1 MKLKTKL
8 LLFTLVVSYVGNAQ
22 NLNEIN
28 RNFDWNSYKP
38 WENTTVYSKTYVVN
52 RKHPNASDKNQGT
65 ENSPL
70 LTINKA
76 AELVKA
82 GERVL
87 IHAGVY
93 REMVLLRNQG
103 TAPNK
108 MISIEAAQGEEVIVS
123 GSKIL
128 NTKWVREMGYNER
141 EKFEA
146 EFGSFIN
153 SRSRKIWH
161 TQLDSTLFENGYY
174 PFQLPNIQPF
184 EYSMMPWAEG
194 VKNMAPFTTPRGLI
208 FQNGKRMVQLINHG
222 DLTRLPGSYCVAKD
236 GKTIFIH
243 PFEDKDPNNEVVE
256 VTVNSH
262 LLKPVD
268 VNFGYIHLSGIT
280 FQHCA
285 NGFLRTSYGAVNAMG
300 GHHWIIE
307 NNIIRHI
314 NSAGLEFGNLAFEPK
329 DPNPLNKKPRPGID
343 ERTGAMIV
351 RNNTIYDCGTA
362 GMRSYKVRECIVENN
377 TVHDCCWQDGEEYYE
392 TAGIKLLSCFKTV
405 VRNNHIYNMKA
416 GHAIWMDWDN
426 QYSRVS
432 ANNIHNIQTIQG
444 AIYVEAS
451 RLPNMVDNNVIWEVD
466 GEGVCGH
473 YSSELIIVHNLLGNI
488 SGSPIETFER
498 SDRKLNGQLLM
509 SQKHIIKNNLI
520 VNAGKPMV
528 IMENAGSTVDYNLYV
543 TTREPHI
550 DFSLQNTNSSKFG
563 KEIFVSKQLG
573 YDTNSKEINAE
584 INYFP
589 TNRYFEWKSVNKVFN
604 VPGLP
609 YLNDDFFGKKRTGE
623 TTIPGPFKQI
633 SSQEKIFL
641 R

>member
-1 MKLKTKL
+1 MKHKIKL
-8 LLFTLVVSYVGNAQ
+8 ILFSLFFSIICNAQ
-22 NLNEIN
+22 NPKEID
-28 RNFDWNSYKP
+28 RNFDWNSYKT

-52 RKHPNASDKNQGT
+52 QKHPNASDKNQGT
-65 ENSPL
+65 EVSPL

-76 AELVKA
+76 VELVKA

-93 REMVLLRNQG
+93 REMVLLRNHG
-103 TAPNK
+103 NSPDK

-128 NTKWVREMGYNER
+128 NTKWIREKDYKER
-141 EKFEA
+141 EKLET

-153 SRSRKIWH
+153 SRSKTIWH

-174 PFQLPNIQPF
+174 PFQLQNIQPF

-194 VKNMAPFTTPRGLI
+194 VKNITPFTMARGLI
-208 FQNGKRMVQLINHG
+208 FQNGKRMVQLVNHG
-222 DLTRLPGSYCVAKD
+222 DLPRLPGSYCVAKD

-243 PFEDKDPNNEVVE
+243 PFDDNNPNNEVFE

-268 VNFGYIHLSGIT
+268 VDFGYIHISGIT

-300 GHHWIIE
+300 GHHWIVE

-314 NSAGLEFGNLAFEPK
+314 NSAGLEFGNSAFEAK
-329 DPNPLNKKPRPGID
+329 DPNLLNKKPRPGID

-362 GMRSYKVRECIVENN
+362 GMRSYKVRDCIVENN

-392 TAGIKLLSCFKTV
+392 TAGIKLLRCFKTI
-405 VRNNHIYNMKA
+405 VRNNHIYNIKA
-416 GHAIWMDWDN
+416 GHAIWMDWNN

-432 ANNIHNIQTIQG
+432 ANNIHNIQTIEG
-444 AIYVEAS
+444 AIYFEAS
-451 RLPNMVDNNVIWEVD
+451 RLPNMVDNNLIWEVE
-466 GEGVCGH
+466 GEGICGH
-473 YSSELIIVHNLLGNI
+473 YSDELIIVHNILGNI
-488 SGSPIETFER
+488 SGSPIESYAR
-498 SDRKLNGQLLM
+498 SDRNLDGQLL
-509 SQKHIIKNNLI
+509 SSKKHTIKNNLFI
-520 VNAGKPMV
+520 NAGKPIA
-528 IMENAGSTVDYNLYV
+528 IMENAGSIVDYNLYV
-543 TTREPHI
+543 TTREPRV
-550 DFSLQNTNSSKFG
+550 DFSLQNSNSSKFG

-573 YDTNSKEINAE
+573 YDTNSKEIYAD
-584 INYFP
+584 INYCP
-589 TNRYFEWKSVNKVFN
+589 TNRYFEWKSVNEWTN
-604 VPGLP
+604 VPVLP
-609 YLNDDFFGKKRTGE
+609 YLNNDYFGKKRTGK
-623 TTIPGPFKQI
+623 TTIPGPFRQI
-633 SSQEKIFL
+633 ASQVKIFFN
-641 R
+641 